1 MVQKVQRPREWEDKH
16 FIFYCNIIKSFQSYT
31 LIRGGKRSYL
41 NTFYDIINLE
51 VLCVF
56 NFA

>member
-31 LIRGGKRSYL
+31 LIRGGKRS
-41 NTFYDIINLE
+41 FFDIINLE